1 MYGAVRIGQANEYS
15 PSRFCDQ
22 SFEFI
27 RSRFESLLVHTD
39 CRAKYTHTCTCVS
52 RAYTKSGGKTRRL
65 CFHFS
70 SSSLHFCPP
79 LFNRLFFVLH
89 TLELCERHKY
99 IYIYMEKYFE
109 EEFLI
114 VGNIVQ
120 LLVSLFHAFKRNLL
134 CFGINR
140 WINHL
145 EMRLLNRHWLVISY
159 NYILE
164 LFLTSKTFL
173 KFRKDTIYHS
183 ISFGKTKDRCLE
195 RILIA
200 SRIFFEE
207 QDDSLKNRGQDERSL
222 KVFTSDP
229 PSNGKVW
236 KYLSLSLFSSLLLS
250 LSRSL
255 AEENKR
261 RPTLEKG
268 WLTQFL
274 ERSLIRTSLK
284 ISPLGLLLNFYSYRF
299 KARSEIYRA
308 NICLI
313 FKMHRASPRRFII
326 TDSNEIPSQ
335 WKGKEAYPPFGSG

>member
-89 TLELCERHKY
+89 TLELCERHRY

-195 RILIA
+195 RILIVEY
-200 SRIFFEE
+200 S
-207 QDDSLKNRGQDERSL
+207 
-222 KVFTSDP
+222 
-229 PSNGKVW
+229 
-236 KYLSLSLFSSLLLS
+236 
-250 LSRSL
+250 SRS
-255 AEENKR
+255 K
-261 RPTLEKG
+261 T
-268 WLTQFL
+268 
-274 ERSLIRTSLK
+274 IR
-284 ISPLGLLLNFYSYRF
+284 
-299 KARSEIYRA
+299 
-308 NICLI
+308 
-313 FKMHRASPRRFII
+313 
-326 TDSNEIPSQ
+326 
-335 WKGKEAYPPFGSG
+335 

>member
-1 MYGAVRIGQANEYS
+1 MPRTHFDSKSNI
-15 PSRFCDQ
+15 P
-22 SFEFI
+22 
-27 RSRFESLLVHTD
+27 RS
-39 CRAKYTHTCTCVS
+39 
-52 RAYTKSGGKTRRL
+52 KT
-65 CFHFS
+65 
-70 SSSLHFCPP
+70 
-79 LFNRLFFVLH
+79 
-89 TLELCERHKY
+89 
-99 IYIYMEKYFE
+99 
-109 EEFLI
+109 
-114 VGNIVQ
+114 
-120 LLVSLFHAFKRNLL
+120 
-134 CFGINR
+134 
-140 WINHL
+140 
-145 EMRLLNRHWLVISY
+145 
-159 NYILE
+159 ILE
-164 LFLTSKTFL
+164 
-173 KFRKDTIYHS
+173 
-183 ISFGKTKDRCLE
+183 
-195 RILIA
+195 
-200 SRIFFEE
+200 
-207 QDDSLKNRGQDERSL
+207 KNRGQDERSL

-274 ERSLIRTSLK
+274 ERSLMRTSLK
-284 ISPLGLLLNFYSYRF
+284 ISPLGFLLNFYSYRF